1 MTPMICIYCGSS
13 EGGDPA
19 FRQAA
24 AAMTRA
30 LARRGAGL
38 VYGGGTRGLMGAVAE
53 AALAEGVPLKGVVPN
68 RFRSDRSVA
77 PEGAEYF
84 FVETMQER
92 KAMMRDLS
100 SGFVALPGGIG
111 TIDEVAET
119 LMLRSLGF
127 HSRPLALLNVGGFFD
142 PLLAMLG
149 GMIVEGFM
157 KQSLLDNI
165 IVASDPEALAD
176 SLLGAI
182 TEVPGA

>member
-1 MTPMICIYCGSS
+1 MICIYCGSS

-24 AAMTRA
+24 TAMTAA
-30 LARRGAGL
+30 LARRGAGI

-53 AALAEGVPLKGVVPN
+53 AALTEGVPLKGVVPD

-100 SGFVALPGGIG
+100 TGFVALPGGIG

-127 HSRPLALLNVGGFFD
+127 HSKPLALLNVGGFFD
-142 PLLAMLG
+142 PLLTMLG
-149 GMIVEGFM
+149 GMIVAGFM
-157 KQSLLDNI
+157 KRSLLDGI
-165 IVASDPEALAD
+165 IVTSDPEALAD
-176 SLLGAI
+176 SLFGAI
-182 TEVPGA
+182 WGVPGA